1 MMAKKSE
8 EKLSFDAHLMEVYL
22 TGLQAEVEAKLRR
35 VVKFREQTKRL
46 DSSDAT
52 TDVEG
57 RTRTVEALIT
67 QVHDMLATN
76 LIVRETLQE
85 LYKPQRHYAKTSK
98 NSGNEATPLLIG
110 FVCLTMSELRV

>member
-1 MMAKKSE
+1 MMAKKNE

-35 VVKFREQTKRL
+35 VAKFREQMKRL
-46 DSSDAT
+46 DAAGAT

-57 RTRTVEALIT
+57 RTGTVEALIT
-67 QVHDMLATN
+67 QVQDMLATN

-85 LYKPQRHYAKTSK
+85 LLQAA
-98 NSGNEATPLLIG
+98 EALRKDIE
-110 FVCLTMSELRV
+110 ELRE